1 MDSLQQSAACLLS
14 SLAVP
19 RDSEPVQALLK
30 DFESAKQI
38 VKDVDTQYKM
48 KKYFTEKF
56 SLVKPQEIFLGH
68 RSDSAR
74 KDGKMKQVLAPDTFQ
89 YVPVLETLKFLFQHE
104 EMQNLFLQSKKSTDN
119 KMHDYHDGAQFTD
132 NM

>member
-1 MDSLQQSAACLLS
+1 MQ
-14 SLAVP
+14 
-19 RDSEPVQALLK
+19 
-30 DFESAKQI
+30 
-38 VKDVDTQYKM
+38 
-48 KKYFTEKF
+48 
-56 SLVKPQEIFLGH
+56 LGH

-89 YVPVLETLKFLFQHE
+89 YVPDLETLKFLFQHE

-132 NM
+132 NI